1 MRWWDGAQWTEHTH
15 ARPQAAP
22 PAVAVIEPIPTRTV
36 EPTVQEQ
43 PEREGYVPMSRGATG
58 NSGYS
63 SLVRGAQ
70 PFRVPEPVSVGQIA
84 SPHTLPIWLFALSPV
99 PVVVLGTLTYS
110 AGIAPYVGFFILNI
124 FAVWSLVIWDYYTL
138 RKRGFHAASPLW
150 LFLGALGY
158 LIAREVMLRRDGA
171 RPGAPGFVYVL
182 TIIAIAVGLGVLTA
196 NVHANTANTAA
207 RLDQFET
214 WLDTKVA
221 EHVPGNWTTS
231 CPDDAPLTTVGATFV
246 CQSGN
251 GMGLG
256 YEVTVTVLEGS
267 NYSLRGHKL

>member
-1 MRWWDGAQWTEHTH
+1 
-15 ARPQAAP
+15 
-22 PAVAVIEPIPTRTV
+22 
-36 EPTVQEQ
+36 
-43 PEREGYVPMSRGATG
+43 
-58 NSGYS
+58 
-63 SLVRGAQ
+63 LVRGAQ

-182 TIIAIAVGLGVLTA
+182 TIIAIAVGLAILVAVFTPRIPSPTA
-196 NVHANTANTAA
+196 VDISNYFGADRANPAA
-207 RLDQFET
+207 IDQFET